1 MASLSRNNSAA
12 ALSAPSSGTPRART
26 AGETAPLRP
35 ARPTAPAQLLASLG
49 LNSAQSTP
57 TGLTNGRAGPFGAT
71 DEHGRR
77 AGSPTRADTSISLI
91 ASPVLGE
98 TELRS
103 LQKQWDSQERL
114 LAGFQRYVGGLDAKL
129 TLSQRE
135 RALRCGDRAATQAAR
150 LVDDALADRRR
161 QREQE
166 AFLFRLY
173 GPDWEDEIARSAGT
187 PPVVSR
193 TLPSAP
199 MAPSSSSTLLGV
211 DGASASPSPAAALPP
226 GLDASTLLRHI
237 DGVHSLVDSLQRQLK
252 LRETELDA
260 LLASHEIADGGD

>member
-1 MASLSRNNSAA
+1 MA
-12 ALSAPSSGTPRART
+12 ALSAPSSGTPKART
-26 AGETAPLRP
+26 AGDAAALRP
-35 ARPTAPAQLLASLG
+35 ARPPAPAQLLASLG

-57 TGLTNGRAGPFGAT
+57 TGTVKAGPFGSAA
-71 DEHGRR
+71 DEHGRTR
-77 AGSPTRADTSISLI
+77 AGSPSRADTSISLI

-114 LAGFQRYVGGLDAKL
+114 LAGFQRCVGG
-129 TLSQRE
+129 RRR
-135 RALRCGDRAATQAAR
+135 RADLVAAR
-150 LVDDALADRRR
+150 TSAASLRSSGCASGACRCPSMADRRS

-193 TLPSAP
+193 TSSSVPI
-199 MAPSSSSTLLGV
+199 APSGSSSLLGV
-211 DGASASPSPAAALPP
+211 DGVSASPSSAAALPP